1 MRRGFGMSIQTIV
14 ILVIAVVLLVSL
26 IIFFTSQSGSLFGS
40 IADVGNA
47 ADGASDAAVS
57 NISSIG

>member
-1 MRRGFGMSIQTIV
+1 MSIQTIV